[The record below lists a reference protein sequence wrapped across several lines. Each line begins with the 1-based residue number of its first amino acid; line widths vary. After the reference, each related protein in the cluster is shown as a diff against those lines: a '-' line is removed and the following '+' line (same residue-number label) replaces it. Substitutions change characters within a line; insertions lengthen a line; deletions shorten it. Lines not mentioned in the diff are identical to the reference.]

1 MSSGG
6 GFTKMYLVT
15 EAEFNKLNKSGARRY
30 YRTGSGG
37 RGSLAMDELVLTN
50 SLRAVNSRR
59 KREAISG
66 SVAPTRMSKYVKRG
80 EAAGVPKM
88 TDQQVAQPLPQPAT
102 AAAAARRRRQRAASP
117 PPALAAATSVMRAR
131 AAQQQ
136 QQHKRT
142 MSMSGEER
150 FETPNITL
158 QYFDVGGGT
167 SSSTPTRVRAAAAV
181 PPQLQA
187 FDV

>member
-88 TDQQVAQPLPQPAT
+88 TDQQVAQPLPQPA
-102 AAAAARRRRQRAASP
+102 AAAGRRRQRAASP
-117 PPALAAATSVMRAR
+117 PPAPTVTSVMRAR